1 MRPSVRGG
9 DIPRECGVDRWGLL
23 LVLHS
28 THSAASPVA
37 AKELHLLF
45 TGVHLAPPEL
55 LHHGVGGAGDIFYIA
70 DTYPE
75 CIVL

>member
-37 AKELHLLF
+37 AKELHLLPDF
-45 TGVHLAPPEL
+45 HWCPPSPTGAASPWGWWGRGHIL
-55 LHHGVGGAGDIFYIA
+55 Y
-70 DTYPE
+70 
-75 CIVL
+75 C

>member
-37 AKELHLLF
+37 AKELHR
-45 TGVHLAPPEL
+45 
-55 LHHGVGGAGDIFYIA
+55 GVGGAGDIFYIA